1 MVIGVLNKKN
11 IKFDGNLEKSI
22 ENPFCRNW
30 KELFDIL
37 LADNK

>member
-1 MVIGVLNKKN
+1 MEILINGENA
-11 IKFDGNLEKSI
+11 KFDGNLEKNI

-37 LADNK
+37 LSDNE